1 MKIEFSSKVLI
12 AEFEGGDENKRYKTK
27 KPQLLVVKA

>member
-12 AEFEGGDENKRYKTK
+12 AEGEGGDENEMYKNK
-27 KPQLLVVKA
+27 KASTTSS